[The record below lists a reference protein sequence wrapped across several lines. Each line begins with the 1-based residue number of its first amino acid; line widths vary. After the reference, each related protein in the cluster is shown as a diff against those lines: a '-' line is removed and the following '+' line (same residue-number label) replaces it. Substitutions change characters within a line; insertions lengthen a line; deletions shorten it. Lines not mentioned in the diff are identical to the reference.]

1 MNHRSERMTRRT
13 GGSALLAGCLS
24 LGLAGQVTATQ
35 SIDASSHDNPAERCA
50 SDLSAFDDE
59 LQKGGYWLHNAA
71 YGYGFPMYGYMFGE
85 REVMLPSA
93 AAATVTELHARPGY
107 EIRTLMA
114 SANIMAQRGQQASCE
129 ALLAVTR
136 EIYKDYAA
144 DLHKRGV
151 ARSDKAGWQNHLL
164 AAAQPISASTGP
176 FRSDQLIGTDVV
188 TPHNESLGTVDD
200 IVVSPRSG
208 KVTYLVISHGGV
220 LGIGKQYVPVPWE
233 DFKVTPGATLV
244 VLDSNRNTLDAG
256 PQVKEDQF
264 SANGD
269 FAEESRKVDDYWKSH
284 LTQ

>member
-1 MNHRSERMTRRT
+1 MNRRSESIARRT
-13 GGSALLAGCLS
+13 GGCALLAGCLS
-24 LGLAGQVTATQ
+24 LGLAGQLVATE
-35 SIDASSHDNPAERCA
+35 SVDAPSHEKSAERCVR
-50 SDLSAFDDE
+50 DLSAFDDE
-59 LQKGGYWLHNAA
+59 LQKGGYWLHNAG
-71 YGYGFPMYGYMFGE
+71 YGYGYPMYGYMFGG
-85 REVMLPSA
+85 RGVMLPSA
-93 AAATVTELHARPGY
+93 TAATVTELHARPGY

-114 SANIMAQRGQQASCE
+114 SANIMAQRGQQSACE

-144 DLHKRGV
+144 DLSKQGV
-151 ARSDKAGWQNHLL
+151 AKSDKTGWQNHLL
-164 AAAQPISASTGP
+164 GAAEPVSASTAP

-208 KVTYLVISHGGV
+208 KVTYLVISHGGL
-220 LGIGKQYVPVPWE
+220 LGIDKQYVPVPWE
-233 DFKVTPGATLV
+233 DFKVTPGATLM
-244 VLDSNRNTLDAG
+244 VLDSNRNILDAS

-269 FAEESRKVDDYWKSH
+269 FAGESRKIDDYWRLH

>member
-1 MNHRSERMTRRT
+1 MNRRSARITRRI
-13 GGSALLAGCLS
+13 GVSALLTGCLP
-24 LGLAGQVTATQ
+24 LGLAGHLMAARLV
-35 SIDASSHDNPAERCA
+35 DASSHDKPAERCV

-59 LQKGGYWLHNAA
+59 LQKGGYWLHNAG
-71 YGYGFPMYGYMFGE
+71 YGYGYPMYGYMFGE
-85 REVMLPSA
+85 RGVMLPSA
-93 AAATVTELHARPGY
+93 TAATVTELHARPGY

-114 SANIMAQRGQQASCE
+114 SANIMAQHGQQSACE

-151 ARSDKAGWQNHLL
+151 PKSDKTGWQNHVL
-164 AAAQPISASTGP
+164 AAAQPVSASTTP

-200 IVVSPRSG
+200 VVVSPRSG
-208 KVTYLVISHGGV
+208 KVTYLVISHGGL
-220 LGIGKQYVPVPWE
+220 LGIDKQYVPVPLE
-233 DFKVTPGATLV
+233 DFKVTPGATLM

-256 PQVKEDQF
+256 PRVKEEQF
-264 SANGD
+264 SVNDD
-269 FAEESRKVDDYWKSH
+269 FAQESRKVDDYWKSH